1 MMGPYVSKKLVTER
15 LPLIFPEGT
24 QNRNNCTSDVAASVV
39 FVSLY
44 IGAIEGT
51 GQYLGPKHVY
61 CMSDEQ
67 AKLSAEVQRADYGTG
82 CYKRTFAP
90 IGNRW
95 YADNTRE
102 SIRDDTIRE
111 GLITVGAIGVREG
124 LPTTSSKPRYF
135 LTLGFQGLFD
145 PALRG
150 SNLDKAIEHWRAEN
164 LSSGALARIKIIQR
178 GAVRSTEGVQIRFPS
193 GETRRMAAGPSS
205 VITKAVIE
213 KFASLFLIQP
223 AVLWVSESGS
233 KVVSRDDSLAK
244 DIGLEIEVDKN
255 LPDLILI
262 DVGTK
267 EPLIVFIEVVAS
279 DGPISERR
287 KSALLE
293 LTDNAGFER
302 GNVTFVTAYQDRNAA
317 FRRTISSLAWG
328 SFAWFASEP
337 NQIIALAEEGQR
349 NVRQLH
355 EWL

>member
-1 MMGPYVSKKLVTER
+1 MRPFVPKKLVAGR
-15 LPLIFPEGT
+15 LPLIFPEGM
-24 QNRNNCTSDVAASVV
+24 QNRSNCTSDIAASVV
-39 FVSLY
+39 FVALY
-44 IGAIEGT
+44 IAAIEGN

-67 AKLSAEVQRADYGTG
+67 AKLFSDVERVGYGTG
-82 CYKRTFAP
+82 CYKRTFTP

-111 GLITVGAIGVREG
+111 GLIMVGAIGTREG

-135 LTLGFQGLFD
+135 LKSGFSELFD
-145 PALRG
+145 STLKG
-150 SNLDKAIEHWRAEN
+150 KDLNEAIERWQAGN
-164 LSSGALARIKIIQR
+164 LSQGALARIKIVQQ
-178 GAVRSTEGVQIRFPS
+178 GAVASTAGVQIVFPN

-205 VITKAVIE
+205 VITKAVVE
-213 KFASLFLIQP
+213 EFAPTFLIKP
-223 AVLWVSESGS
+223 AVLWVSESGN

-244 DIGLEIEVDKN
+244 AIGLEIEADRN
-255 LPDLILI
+255 LPDLILV

-267 EPLIVFIEVVAS
+267 EPLIVFVEVVAS

-287 KSALLE
+287 KSALLK

-302 GNVTFVTAYQDRNAA
+302 GNVTFVTAYQDRNPT
-317 FRRTISSLAWG
+317 FRRTSSVLAWG

-337 NQIIALAEEGQR
+337 NQIIMLAEEGQQNAR
-349 NVRQLH
+349 HLH